1 MSFLAP
7 IMLAVGAI
15 AAAAV
20 VALHLLTTRRP
31 PTAVLP
37 TARFVPVGDARAVA
51 RSSRPTDLLL
61 LACRVL
67 AVLLLG
73 AAFAQ
78 PVLDLPGPSV
88 RSVVML
94 DRSASVADAKA
105 AARLAGER
113 LTAAGALVV
122 FDTVAHEQ
130 SVDTTDGAPSAAPRA
145 APGILSA
152 ALVVATRAGRR
163 VARGAD
169 SVRLVLVSPLA
180 EEEFDVATDALRAEW
195 PGAIEIV
202 RVAAVTDTARRGE
215 VRLVSAI
222 ADDPLAPAIARL
234 DDARRAVARRDVAR
248 RDGEREA
255 HEVRIARAAP
265 SGADSAWVSEP
276 GRVLVFWPS
285 PRETVPVAD
294 GVTAFGLRTA
304 TIVAP
309 LVRMPLDGSSGSPR
323 RRVSREMSSAPAVP
337 SRVIA
342 RWRDGTVAATES
354 PFAAGCVRSVGVGI
368 PLAGDLTL
376 RAPFD
381 RFLDALVE
389 PCGGARGRAVT
400 DSVVRRLAGGAQ
412 LASARRLA
420 AVATAD
426 RGAAGLLL
434 SLALVALA
442 AEWLLRRRSTE

>member
-7 IMLAVGAI
+7 IMLAAGAI

-37 TARFVPVGDARAVA
+37 TARFVPVSDARAVA
-51 RSSRPTDLLL
+51 RSSRPTDLFL

-113 LTAAGALVV
+113 LTAGGALVV

-130 SVDTTDGAPSAAPRA
+130 SVDTTDGAPSASPRAAPRA
-145 APGILSA
+145 GPGILSA

-169 SVRLVLVSPLA
+169 SVRLVLISPLA
-180 EEEFDVATDALRAEW
+180 EEEFDAATDALRAEW
-195 PGAIEIV
+195 PGGIEIV
-202 RVAAVTDTARRGE
+202 RVAAVTDAARRGE

-234 DDARRAVARRDVAR
+234 DVARRAVARRAVA
-248 RDGEREA
+248 REA
-255 HEVRIARAAP
+255 HEVRIVRAAP
-265 SGADSAWVSEP
+265 SVADSAWAREP

-323 RRVSREMSSAPAVP
+323 RRVAREMPSAPAVP

-354 PFAAGCVRSVGVGI
+354 PLAAGCVRSVGVGI

-381 RFLDALVE
+381 RFLDAMVE

-400 DSVVRRLAGGAQ
+400 DSVARRLSGGAQ
-412 LASARRLA
+412 MASARHLA
-420 AVATAD
+420 AGATAD

>member
-113 LTAAGALVV
+113 LTAGGALVV

-234 DDARRAVARRDVAR
+234 DVARRAVARRAVAR
-248 RDGEREA
+248 GA

-381 RFLDALVE
+381 RFLDAMVE

-420 AVATAD
+420 AGATAD